1 MAPFYPN
8 FPPASTNP
16 FLRFA
21 VCCYRLFNSC
31 LWFGHLTRRMC
42 SSQIISV
49 ALGYSRDP
57 ENLARVSVHKL
68 HVTTGADVVF
78 YMEPTDLDTHDF
90 SNCYMIIVQGA
101 KNVINACQ
109 ESKVK
114 RLVYYSSADVFYGS
128 QDILNGDESF
138 AYPGKSKDMT
148 VDLKFEAEGLI
159 RLANKIGGLQT
170 CVLCLSDVFGSG
182 ETQFVPLLVNL
193 AKFGLAK
200 ILY

>member
-1 MAPFYPN
+1 
-8 FPPASTNP
+8 
-16 FLRFA
+16 
-21 VCCYRLFNSC
+21 
-31 LWFGHLTRRMC
+31 
-42 SSQIISV
+42 
-49 ALGYSRDP
+49 
-57 ENLARVSVHKL
+57 
-68 HVTTGADVVF
+68 
-78 YMEPTDLDTHDF
+78 MEPTDLDTHDF